1 MEPYRPAYRG
11 LAVDAFWDAM
21 AAHLAGALGE
31 ARPAGAPAPTITLEP
46 EGRS

>member
-21 AAHLAGALGE
+21 AAHLAGALGG
-31 ARPAGAPAPTITLEP
+31 PDTKAPPPVIPLEP
-46 EGRS
+46 ARRP